1 MGRRRVVGPRCDTG
15 VKAADFILALTLFG
29 GQGYHS
35 VWWETGAQQRW
46 PRSPAAAYLTVLLS
60 RSPRDGRA
68 GESPGYE
75 QTHRFFYQYH
85 RSRSGH
91 DSMQTRYFLRS
102 ACTAI
107 HRRATQEGR
116 TVP

>member
-29 GQGYHS
+29 GQGYRS

-46 PRSPAAAYLTVLLS
+46 PHSPAAAYLTVLLS
-60 RSPRDGRA
+60 RSPRDGRV

-75 QTHRFFYQYH
+75 QTHRLFYQYH
-85 RSRSGH
+85 RSRSGTTACRPGT
-91 DSMQTRYFLRS
+91 SSGPRAPRSTVERLR
-102 ACTAI
+102 
-107 HRRATQEGR
+107 RG
-116 TVP
+116 